1 MYAYPAS
8 DAAIQYLTAKLTSI
22 DKNTMP
28 AGVQKWG
35 QPGPPTTGNELN
47 QTETCAEKRIK
58 IMDRLKAQI
67 TEKKLAKSAI
77 EAALGQMSEEHRKL
91 VKVCYFD
98 NFKVKNPGQLVWK
111 YLGISQAVFR
121 KRKQEALE
129 VVARWLGERVE

>member
-1 MYAYPAS
+1 MES
-8 DAAIQYLTAKLTSI
+8 SIQYLEAKLTSI
-22 DKNTMP
+22 DKNTVP

-47 QTETCAEKRIK
+47 QTETWAERRIK

-67 TEKKLAKSAI
+67 AEKKLAKACI
-77 EAALGQMSEEHRKL
+77 ESALGQMSEEHRKL
-91 VKVCYFD
+91 VNTVYFD
-98 NFKVKNPGQLVWK
+98 NFKLKNPGKVVWK
-111 YLGISQAVFR
+111 YLGISQGAYR